1 MRKLLIAMTAVSTL
15 AVAAPAAAQWNNQNN
30 VNANA
35 NVNGGIDSR
44 IARLDAR
51 IQAGVQSG
59 AIDRT
64 EARNLRMQLRE
75 LTRLDRQYSRN
86 GYTQQERAD
95 LQTRVR
101 TFRDQLRLADG
112 GGTGYGYGYGNQG
125 YGNQGYGNQGYGNQG
140 NSNQGYGNNG
150 NNGYGVGG
158 PYDECV
164 DNGSDRGGIG
174 GIFDSIFGGGS
185 NRGTCAGL
193 NVGSRVS
200 GNLGAVPYQYRAQF
214 RDGNGV
220 YYRSDGNNI
229 YQIDART
236 NTVVRVYGMNR

>member
-35 NVNGGIDSR
+35 NINGGIDSR

-75 LTRLDRQYSRN
+75 LRRLDRQYSRN

-95 LQTRVR
+95 IQMRVR

-112 GGTGYGYGYGNQG
+112 GGNGYGYGNQG
-125 YGNQGYGNQGYGNQG
+125 YGNQGYGN
-140 NSNQGYGNNG
+140 
-150 NNGYGVGG
+150 NGYGVGG
-158 PYDECV
+158 PYDDCV

-220 YYRSDGNNI
+220 YYRSDGSNI